1 MALNEVNELN
11 AKKIQ
16 DLEKKVQELE
26 SENEHLSMEHLAI
39 LKRQDLGSKKE
50 GEQSTMADTRT
61 NSSITMTNEDLS

>member
-1 MALNEVNELN
+1 MALKEVNEQN

-16 DLEKKVQELE
+16 DLQKKVGELE
-26 SENEHLSMEHLAI
+26 NENEHLSQEHLAI
-39 LKRQDLGSKKE
+39 LKRQEQFTKNP